1 MRPFRRVA
9 AAAALLPLAFAA
21 CLPLPP
27 VGKQVA
33 RDLDVSLV
41 RVRDDAP
48 GSPTVTTTAT
58 SDGTAFVAV
67 GAPMATIV
75 AHLWPGQEVERANDL
90 PAGRYDAQ
98 IDGESRD
105 DVRARLVRTVAD
117 GLRVTLHEE
126 TRTTMEHRLV
136 ALPGTAVQPV
146 TKDGSYAQEFR
157 FHKDGDLRTL
167 TYSGSTQSFLD
178 LLPTMLPGVVVRDAT
193 EADTLLAV
201 AGEFRDVDGLRALL
215 AGKGFDLAPEPVV
228 RAVLRVERAAGG
240 D

>member
-1 MRPFRRVA
+1 MRPLRRVA

-27 VGKQVA
+27 VGKQIA
-33 RDLDVSLV
+33 HDLDVSLV

-58 SDGTAFVAV
+58 TDGATFVAV
-67 GAPMATIV
+67 GAPMAAIV

-90 PAGRYDAQ
+90 PTGRYDAM
-98 IDGESRD
+98 IEGESSAN
-105 DVRARLVRTVAD
+105 VRALLARAVAA
-117 GLRVTLHEE
+117 GLRATLHEE

-136 ALPGTAVQPV
+136 ALPETTVQPA
-146 TKDGSYAQEFR
+146 TKDGAYAQEFR
-157 FHKDGDLRTL
+157 FQRDGDLRTL
-167 TYSGSTQSFLD
+167 TFRGSTQSFLD
-178 LLPTMLPGVVVRDAT
+178 LLPTMLPGVVVRGAT

-215 AGKGFDLAPEPVV
+215 AGEGFDVAPEPLV

-240 D
+240 E